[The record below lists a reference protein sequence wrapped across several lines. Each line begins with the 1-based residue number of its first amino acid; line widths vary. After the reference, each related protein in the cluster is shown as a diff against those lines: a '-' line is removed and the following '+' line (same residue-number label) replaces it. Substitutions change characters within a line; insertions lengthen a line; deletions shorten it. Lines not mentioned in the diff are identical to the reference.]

1 MMTPEQELYELVYDR
16 LNRVYDKLTRFAG
29 LPDFE
34 EIVGNAA
41 RDLVNERF
49 NSSKIAEN

>member
-16 LNRVYDKLTRFAG
+16 LNMVYDKLARFAD

-49 NSSKIAEN
+49 NLTKMAEN

>member
-16 LNRVYDKLTRFAG
+16 LNMVYTKLVKFAD

-34 EIVGNAA
+34 EIVIDAA
-41 RDLVNERF
+41 RDLINERF
-49 NSSKIAEN
+49 NY